1 MLMGTLRAQD
11 VGKGLLIIILLL
23 GTLLASFGVTYIT
36 HLFEAF

>member
-11 VGKGLLIIILLL
+11 VGKGILIIILIL
-23 GTLLASFGVTYIT
+23 GTILASFGLVFIT